1 MNKQIRGVYCE
12 TFLSVPQC
20 WNIVFNVKIE
30 TEFTGKFGAEIK
42 HVQSRA
48 LKQILLAIPHH
59 HSLEVRCLL
68 LGEILPFRVCRYRKW
83 EFQKSR
89 HVPSHKSVSHCQD
102 LSSSTQKILKN
113 VNLLRPC
120 ILLEGRQIH
129 LKKKK
134 KGHDFAFFPQ
144 FIYLIKTVGKKK
156 SHLNLI
162 KLTPTSFMIY
172 HFIGC
177 FWVPR

>member
-134 KGHDFAFFPQ
+134 KAMTLHFSHNL
-144 FIYLIKTVGKKK
+144 FISLKLLEKKNHILI
-156 SHLNLI
+156 S
-162 KLTPTSFMIY
+162 
-172 HFIGC
+172 
-177 FWVPR
+177 